1 MDWNDTIIVTL
12 HADKLGKLVIP
23 RSVVKGVSTKTKRD
37 YSGGSATDKEL
48 CIIHVCIEWAN
59 SVGMNI
65 SYAQKHETIYQLEVD
80 TDFKIVLALL
90 RGDKAAEV
98 LF

>member
-23 RSVVKGVSTKTKRD
+23 RSVVKGVSTRTKRD
-37 YSGGSATDKEL
+37 YTGGAATDKEICL
-48 CIIHVCIEWAN
+48 VHVCIAWAS

-65 SYAQKHETIYQLEVD
+65 SYAQKHETVIQLEVD
-80 TDFKIVLALL
+80 TDFKIVLDLL
-90 RGDKAAEV
+90 RGSKAAEI